1 MNQDKIR
8 KECRRAKK
16 VLGLSN
22 KEVADASNV
31 PKGTV
36 DRFFGATDCNFTSA
50 TIEPIEEY
58 LKSKMQTEQVEG
70 AEDASSMQEMYE
82 RILGEKEDH
91 NKSLADRL
99 GVSDQ
104 HLAVALS
111 QLEAVQ
117 VQLSDTREKL
127 EKIEREIRIKDKIII
142 GLLLLTLIVLIID
155 FANPNEGWMHLFW

>member
-8 KECRRAKK
+8 EECRRTKK
-16 VLGLSN
+16 ALGLSN
-22 KEVADASNV
+22 KEVADATNV

-50 TIEPIEEY
+50 TVEPIEEY
-58 LKSKMQTEQVEG
+58 LKGKMQAEQAEG
-70 AEDASSMQEMYE
+70 TEDASSMQEMYE
-82 RILGEKEDH
+82 RILGEKDDH

-104 HLAVALS
+104 HLDVALS

-117 VQLSDTREKL
+117 AQLSETRAKL
-127 EKIEREIRIKDKIII
+127 EKIERESRIKDKMII
-142 GLLLLTLIVLIID
+142 GLLLLALIVLIID
-155 FANPNEGWMHLFW
+155 FANPNEGWLHIFW